1 MIRGLD
7 KLKDEGTRVG
17 FFFFFSIYSNK
28 TTVLEETRVVFSQ
41 EGIVIGQEAQDIT
54 CFRGTFS
61 GY

>member
-17 FFFFFSIYSNK
+17 LVFFSIYSNK
-28 TTVLEETRVVFSQ
+28 ITVLEETRVVFSQ

-54 CFRGTFS
+54 CFRGTLS